1 MSADINVQLCNGAT
15 LVGDANPLPVSF
27 VPAKTAA
34 LPLFGGALAAS
45 VAETNANATVIDM
58 RKYTKGALSAL
69 FATSST
75 GTFSLAF
82 FGNDVATGVF
92 KQIYQE
98 NNAKSGVE
106 AKPPIVTSAST
117 SLMYNVSEILCNY
130 LKIVPTLS
138 GTATYT
144 FAFTPSI

>member
-27 VPAKTAA
+27 VPAKTAS

-45 VAETNANATVIDM
+45 VNEANATVIDM

-69 FATSST
+69 FVSSST
-75 GTFSLAF
+75 GPFSLAF